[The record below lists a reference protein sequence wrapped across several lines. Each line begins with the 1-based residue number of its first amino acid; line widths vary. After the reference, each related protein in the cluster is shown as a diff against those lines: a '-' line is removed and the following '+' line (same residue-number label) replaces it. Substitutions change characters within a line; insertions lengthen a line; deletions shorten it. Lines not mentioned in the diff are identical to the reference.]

1 MGAQPEN
8 LREIDPIKEE
18 VIIQKKSKKTKKATT
33 RLRSIEKISTG
44 RIGGRKPI
52 MGSVSERRPAKMGGE
67 ILTGKPGSAGLR
79 ASQLGGGMI
88 EKNKNLIKKHLK
100 MPSRISSLQI

>member
-1 MGAQPEN
+1 
-8 LREIDPIKEE
+8 
-18 VIIQKKSKKTKKATT
+18 
-33 RLRSIEKISTG
+33 
-44 RIGGRKPI
+44 

-79 ASQLGGGMI
+79 AAQLGGGMI

-100 MPSRISSLQI
+100 MPSRISSLQIQGNGKANDGNLAVVKEEPNRQLDENWESELSEDVL